1 MTGTYDLTLVLASYA
16 ISVFGSYTALQ
27 LAGQI
32 TNLRDSVNRLWLL
45 GAAVALG
52 GGAIW
57 SMHFVAMLAYV
68 MPMYVTYDV
77 TLTLLS
83 LIVAVAVTG
92 VGFAMICRK
101 PTLSFS
107 TLLGAGLIMGIG
119 VGSMHYTGMAAMQME
134 GATSHHDP
142 MIVAISIVI
151 AIVASTAALWIAFHL
166 RKGWQKFVSAF
177 VMGVAVCGMHYTAMT
192 GVSFTHTAST
202 VDSLMGLDSVIFPRD
217 LATYVIVATV
227 GVLSLAL
234 VALFAKELN
243 DASNDTSN
251 I

>member
-1 MTGTYDLTLVLASYA
+1 MNATYDLTLVLASYA

-32 TNLRDSVNRLWLL
+32 TNLRDSVNRLWLF
-45 GAAVALG
+45 AAAIALG

-68 MPMYVTYDV
+68 MPMPVTYDV

-83 LIVAVAVTG
+83 MVVAIVVTG

-119 VGSMHYTGMAAMQME
+119 VGSMHYTGMAAMNME
-134 GATSHHDP
+134 GATSDHDP

-151 AIVASTAALWIAFHL
+151 AIVASTAALWIAFNL
-166 RKGWQKFVSAF
+166 RKGWQKFISAF
-177 VMGVAVCGMHYTAMT
+177 VMGAAVCGMHYTAMT
-192 GVSFTHTAST
+192 GVSFTHVART
-202 VDSLMGLDSVIFPRD
+202 VDYLDSVIFARD
-217 LATYVIVATV
+217 LATYIIVATIA
-227 GVLSLAL
+227 VLSLSL
-234 VALFAKELN
+234 VAVFTKELN
-243 DASNDTSN
+243 EASKA
-251 I
+251 